1 MASLPR
7 KGIEKDAPREINT
20 EKLKG
25 IVEKIGPL
33 ILKNRMKFWLDCSEN
48 DDAADL
54 ASNIR

>member
-1 MASLPR
+1 MILFQ
-7 KGIEKDAPREINT
+7 KQDAPRRINT

-33 ILKNRMKFWLDCSEN
+33 IPKNRMEFWLNCSEN
-48 DDAADL
+48 YDAADL